1 MIDYDYCFAGIGDL
15 TIGVTVIQAMAG
27 FDLLSRYLN
36 YGHIN
41 FETMT
46 EYNGFLVEV

>member
-1 MIDYDYCFAGIGDL
+1 MTAEELDRNVRRF
-15 TIGVTVIQAMAG
+15 
-27 FDLLSRYLN
+27 FYLESKVLMCINPVN
-36 YGHIN
+36 YLIYRDE